1 MELIFNSVET
11 IANHRFAKK
20 SNKKNRPLCSKLA
33 FCCYF
38 SFLVQHFGMFVRL
51 TTKRTIITTAMRNFK
66 TIAIALLASILLS
79 SCVVI
84 PGKVSQHKTEVR
96 ELNTPTTMKDFCGIS
111 VAGAM
116 NVVLNQGDKPSVLIK
131 SNDKEILDKIVIYI
145 KDNTLNIE
153 TKKKF
158 LGFNGFTNWDDITI
172 YVTAPTIESLE
183 LAGSGNI
190 TTDEPIDADNV
201 NVEIAGSGDIDIS
214 GGFTCNTLD
223 VEVAGSGNVSFD
235 QLKANRLRTSIA
247 GSGNVSYNNMNVIN
261 VSSEIAGSGNI
272 IMKGKASHHS
282 ENVLGSGNVDISG
295 LTQ

>member
-1 MELIFNSVET
+1 
-11 IANHRFAKK
+11 
-20 SNKKNRPLCSKLA
+20 
-33 FCCYF
+33 
-38 SFLVQHFGMFVRL
+38 
-51 TTKRTIITTAMRNFK
+51 MRNFK
-66 TIAIALLASILLS
+66 TIAIALFASILLS

-96 ELNTPTTMKDFCGIS
+96 GLNTPTTMKDFCGIS

-116 NVVLNQGDKPSVLIK
+116 NVVLNQGDEPCVLIK
-131 SNDKEILDKIVIYI
+131 SNDIEILDKIVIYV
-145 KDNTLNIE
+145 KNNTLNIE

-158 LGFNGFTNWDDITI
+158 LDFYDSINWEDITI
-172 YVTAPTIESLE
+172 YVTTPNIESIE

-190 TTDEPIDADNV
+190 TAEKSITADNV

-282 ENVLGSGNVDISG
+282 ENVLGTGNVDISG

>member
-1 MELIFNSVET
+1 M
-11 IANHRFAKK
+11 K
-20 SNKKNRPLCSKLA
+20 
-33 FCCYF
+33 
-38 SFLVQHFGMFVRL
+38 
-51 TTKRTIITTAMRNFK
+51 NFK

-84 PGKVSQHKTEVR
+84 PGKVSQHKTEVKG
-96 ELNTPTTMKDFCGIS
+96 LNTLTSMKDFSTIC

-116 NVVLNQGDKPSVLIK
+116 NVILNQGDKPCVLIK
-131 SNDKEILDKIVIYI
+131 GSDKELLDKIVIYV
-145 KDNTLNIE
+145 KNNTLNIE

-158 LGFNGFTNWDDITI
+158 FGFNGFTNWDNITI

>member
-1 MELIFNSVET
+1 MQ
-11 IANHRFAKK
+11 H
-20 SNKKNRPLCSKLA
+20 
-33 FCCYF
+33 FCC
-38 SFLVQHFGMFVRL
+38 LLRL
-51 TTKRTIITTAMRNFK
+51 TRKQTKQQTAMRNFK

-84 PGKVSQHKTEVR
+84 PGKVSQHKTEVKG
-96 ELNTPTTMKDFCGIS
+96 LNTLTSMKDFCGIS

-116 NVVLNQGDKPSVLIK
+116 NVVLNQGDEPSVLIK
-131 SNDKEILDKIVIYI
+131 SNDIEILDKIVIYV

-158 LGFNGFTNWDDITI
+158 LDFSSFINWDEISI
-172 YVTAPTIESLE
+172 YVTTPNIESIE

-214 GGFTCNTLD
+214 SGFTCNTLD

-235 QLKANRLRTSIA
+235 QLKANRLRTSMRLPVRA
-247 GSGNVSYNNMNVIN
+247 
-261 VSSEIAGSGNI
+261 
-272 IMKGKASHHS
+272 
-282 ENVLGSGNVDISG
+282 
-295 LTQ
+295 T

>member
-1 MELIFNSVET
+1 
-11 IANHRFAKK
+11 
-20 SNKKNRPLCSKLA
+20 
-33 FCCYF
+33 
-38 SFLVQHFGMFVRL
+38 
-51 TTKRTIITTAMRNFK
+51 MRNFK

-96 ELNTPTTMKDFCGIS
+96 ELNTPTSMKDFSTIC

-116 NVVLNQGDKPSVLIK
+116 NVVLNQGEKNCVLIK
-131 SNDKEILDKIVIYI
+131 SNNKDILDKIVIYV
-145 KDNTLNIE
+145 KNNTLNIE
-153 TKKKF
+153 SKKKF
-158 LGFNGFTNWDDITI
+158 LGFYDSINWEDITI
-172 YVTAPTIESLE
+172 YVTTPNIESIE

-214 GGFTCNTLD
+214 GGFTCNSLV

-247 GSGNVSYNNMNVIN
+247 GSGDVSYNNMNVIN

>member
-1 MELIFNSVET
+1 
-11 IANHRFAKK
+11 
-20 SNKKNRPLCSKLA
+20 
-33 FCCYF
+33 
-38 SFLVQHFGMFVRL
+38 
-51 TTKRTIITTAMRNFK
+51 MRNFK

-96 ELNTPTTMKDFCGIS
+96 ELNTPTTMKDFCCIS

-116 NVVLNQGDKPSVLIK
+116 NVVLNQGDKPNVLIK
-131 SNDKEILDKIVIYI
+131 SNDKEILDKIVIYV

-158 LGFNGFTNWDDITI
+158 LCFNGFTNWDNITI

-282 ENVLGSGNVDISG
+282 ENVLGTGNVDISG